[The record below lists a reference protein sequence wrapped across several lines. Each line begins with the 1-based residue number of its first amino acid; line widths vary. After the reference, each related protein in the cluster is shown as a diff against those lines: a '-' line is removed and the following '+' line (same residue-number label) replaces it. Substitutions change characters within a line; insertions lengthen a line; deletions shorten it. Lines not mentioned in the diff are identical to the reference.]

1 MHQGRFRLD
10 TRKKFLERAVM
21 HWHRLP
27 REVMELL
34 SLEVIKKRVD
44 VGLRAMVNG
53 HGQDG
58 LAVGVDEL
66 SGLFQP

>member
-1 MHQGRFRLD
+1 ML
-10 TRKKFLERAVM
+10 
-21 HWHRLP
+21 WNRLP
-27 REVMELL
+27 REVRGSP